1 MSLEEAM
8 SPLLLVVKVVQV
20 VFPTQQA
27 VLEEP
32 YSGALRMMVVA
43 PNVKSVSL

>member
-1 MSLEEAM
+1 MLMIYREA
-8 SPLLLVVKVVQV
+8 LLLVVKVVQV
-20 VFPTQQA
+20 VFSTQQA

-32 YSGALRMMVVA
+32 YSGALRIMVVA